1 MLLDHNGVDRF
12 WVLKRE
18 KAEPARAAG
27 GAITHYLT
35 VDDLAELGEV
45 LFEGFWLNVSASIFL
60 LRSAQRPHTIGGFPV
75 EPSNEHLSA

>member
-1 MLLDHNGVDRF
+1 MLLDHNGVDCL

-35 VDDLAELGEV
+35 VDDFAELGEV
-45 LFEGFWLNVSASIFL
+45 LFQGFWPNLSVSIFL
-60 LRSAQRPHTIGGFPV
+60 LRSAQRLHTVGGFPV
-75 EPSNEHLSA
+75 EPSNEHLSE